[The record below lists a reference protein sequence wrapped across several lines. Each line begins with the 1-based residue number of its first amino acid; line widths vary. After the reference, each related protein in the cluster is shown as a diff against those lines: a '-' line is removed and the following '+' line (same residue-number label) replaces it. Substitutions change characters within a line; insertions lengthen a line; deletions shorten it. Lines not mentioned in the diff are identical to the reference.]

1 MYARISEEYIY
12 IYIYHGTINR
22 PFAGVSF
29 PTWAPARVG
38 TGLHGA
44 IPPVNAACRS
54 CGSRALLLQGPPS
67 AASIRGA
74 KRGRE
79 GAGRL
84 QRPAA
89 APRNGGR
96 ALAGPSAGLRSP
108 DRQREGWLG
117 VSQRR
122 FSESVHYGVFKPL
135 LNDYLSLHAD
145 KMISRLLSE

>member
-29 PTWAPARVG
+29 PTWAPARAG
-38 TGLHGA
+38 SGMHGA
-44 IPPVNAACRS
+44 VPPCER
-54 CGSRALLLQGPPS
+54 GLRSRALPLRGPLS
-67 AASIRGA
+67 AAGTRGA
-74 KRGRE
+74 KGGRE

-84 QRPAA
+84 QRAAA
-89 APRNGGR
+89 APRNGVR
-96 ALAGPSAGLRSP
+96 ALAGPPAGLRGP
-108 DRQREGWLG
+108 DRQREGRLG

-122 FSESVHYGVFKPL
+122 FSGSVHYGVFKPL

>member
-29 PTWAPARVG
+29 PTWAPARAG
-38 TGLHGA
+38 NTALSPGRARL
-44 IPPVNAACRS
+44 
-54 CGSRALLLQGPPS
+54 CGSRALPLQGPPS
-67 AASIRGA
+67 TAGIGGA

-84 QRPAA
+84 QRAPAG
-89 APRNGGR
+89 PRNGVR
-96 ALAGPSAGLRSP
+96 ALAGPLEGLRGP
-108 DRQREGWLG
+108 ERQREGRLG

-122 FSESVHYGVFKPL
+122 FFGVG
-135 LNDYLSLHAD
+135 SLRR
-145 KMISRLLSE
+145 I

>member
-29 PTWAPARVG
+29 PTWAPARAG

-44 IPPVNAACRS
+44 IPPCELSAAG
-54 CGSRALLLQGPPS
+54 GSRALPLQGPLS

-74 KRGRE
+74 KSGRE

-84 QRPAA
+84 QRAA
-89 APRNGGR
+89 ATLRNGVR
-96 ALAGPSAGLRSP
+96 ALAGPPAGLRGP
-108 DRQREGWLG
+108 DRQREGRLG

-122 FSESVHYGVFKPL
+122 FSGSVHYGVFKPL